1 VYWVLNNDDRVPRPV
16 RLSDLGVIFIGLIHN
31 IMGSIEAFTSE
42 LYELSIYHSNQR
54 TRTQQVWEEFSQD
67 LETLKEDTDGA

>member
-1 VYWVLNNDDRVPRPV
+1 VLNNDDRVPRPV

-31 IMGSIEAFTSE
+31 IMGSIEAFTAE